1 MTGSVLDSV
10 TLDILIVLLFSAISF
25 AIMFADISSRGKKG
39 CFRRLLMSRITV
51 YALLLSFSELYLL
64 LYDAFRGGFLVL
76 TTLVGLSLTPFSLK
90 YSEQRKLYTLQ
101 FLIDSTIIGT
111 FFLVLSES
119 VLGFSTFWFLTDL
132 LTFLLI
138 IYELDAASLRA
149 GFKYL
154 AFSVIPSDISIVIM
168 LTSVLI
174 GRTPNLHINEVLLH
188 VSESGPL
195 LQLIF
200 VLGCLSKS
208 AAVPLLHVWL
218 PEAHVVALAPASAVL
233 SGFTVLKGLL
243 LPVYMY
249 LYGVPVTEGV
259 AWATS
264 SLSASLSLYS
274 GLRAVSHSD
283 LKKLLAW
290 GTINVYSA
298 SAAALFL
305 GQAAGIGDLA
315 VAAIL
320 LAIAHGPYKA
330 SLFAN
335 SGLIELATGTRLLND
350 LGQGLQQLRRAFV
363 SASVAVL
370 SLAGMPPTVGF
381 LAKGL
386 KALTLK
392 SLEWPEVEAVGI
404 AVYISVTL
412 LPLIYGLKFLTA
424 YWTPRGRHLSR
435 GLTVRIAESELYSLQ
450 KGVLIISLSNF
461 VLALL
466 LIPGY
471 TVLLASF
478 TSYDV
483 LLLEL
488 ALSALTITPIAL
500 TLRCGLRMCRRSPLL
515 VEQFLDLAH
524 NIEYVIGRLSIK
536 FDNEFN
542 NLALRSLSVAKSI
555 GILYS
560 NLENVIAIR
569 FKTYIL
575 SGLTK
580 LLLEHGSA
588 FTAPILLMILMLAL
602 ALVYF
607 ALHVLMLFV

>member
-1 MTGSVLDSV
+1 MGSALDAV
-10 TLDILIVLLFSAISF
+10 ALDIIIVLLFSAISF
-25 AIMFADISSRGKKG
+25 AIMLADIYSRGRKG
-39 CFRRLLMSRITV
+39 CFRCLLLSRIVV
-51 YALLLSFSELYLL
+51 YVLLLSFSELYLL
-64 LYDAFRGGFLVL
+64 LYDVFRGGFMVL
-76 TTLVGLSLTPFSLK
+76 ASLIGLSLTPFSLK

-101 FLIDSTIIGT
+101 FLIDSTIIGM

-119 VLGFSTFWFLTDL
+119 ILGFSTFWFLTDL

-138 IYELDAASLRA
+138 IYELDATSIRS
-149 GFKYL
+149 GFKYFAL
-154 AFSVIPSDISIVIM
+154 SVIPSDISIGIM
-168 LTSVLI
+168 LSSVLI
-174 GRTPNLHINEVLLH
+174 GRTPNLRISEALLH
-188 VSESGPL
+188 ISESGPL
-195 LQLIF
+195 LQLVF

-208 AAVPLLHVWL
+208 AATPLLHVWL
-218 PEAHVVALAPASAVL
+218 PEAHVVAPAPASAVL
-233 SGFTVLKGLL
+233 SGLTVLKGLL

-249 LYGVPVTEGV
+249 LYGVPVTEEV
-259 AWATS
+259 AWAAS
-264 SLSASLSLYS
+264 SISVLLSLYS
-274 GLRAVSHSD
+274 GFRAVSHSD
-283 LKKLLAW
+283 LKRLLAW
-290 GTINVYSA
+290 GTINVHSA

-315 VAAIL
+315 IAAIL
-320 LAIAHGPYKA
+320 LALAHGSYKA

-350 LGQGLQQLRRAFV
+350 LGQGLPQLRRAFV
-363 SASVAVL
+363 SASVSVL

-392 SLEWPEVEAVGI
+392 SLEWPEVEAIGI
-404 AVYISVTL
+404 AIYISATI

-424 YWTPRGRHLSR
+424 YWTPRSRYLSR
-435 GLTVRIAESELYSLQ
+435 GLTDHIAESELHSLQ

-471 TVLLASF
+471 TAFLTSLA
-478 TSYDV
+478 SYDV

-488 ALSALTITPIAL
+488 ALSALTIMPIAL
-500 TLRCGLRMCRRSPLL
+500 TVRCGLSMCRRSPLL

-524 NIEYVIGRLSIK
+524 NIEYIIGRLLAK
-536 FDNEFN
+536 LDGVVN
-542 NLALRSLSVAKSI
+542 NLALRSPSITKSI
-555 GILYS
+555 GILYL
-560 NLENVIAIR
+560 NLENTITIR

-575 SGLTK
+575 SKLIK
-580 LLLEHGSA
+580 LLLEHRYA
-588 FTAPILLMILMLAL
+588 FTAPILLMVLLLAL
-602 ALVYF
+602 ALVYL

>member
-1 MTGSVLDSV
+1 MTGSALGIVAP
-10 TLDILIVLLFSAISF
+10 DIIIVLLFSAISS
-25 AIMFADISSRGKKG
+25 AIMFVDIYSRGRKG
-39 CFRRLLMSRITV
+39 YFRFLLLSRITV
-51 YALLLSFSELYLL
+51 YVLLLLFSELHLL
-64 LYDAFRGGFLVL
+64 LYDSFRGSFLVL
-76 TTLVGLSLTPFSLK
+76 TSLVGLSLTPFSLE
-90 YSEQRKLYTLQ
+90 YSERRKLYTLQ
-101 FLIDSTIIGT
+101 LFIDSTVIGM
-111 FFLVLSES
+111 FFLVLSEGI
-119 VLGFSTFWFLTDL
+119 LGFLAFWFLTDL
-132 LTFLLI
+132 LTLLLI
-138 IYELDAASLRA
+138 IYEFDAVSFRA

-154 AFSVIPSDISIVIM
+154 ALSVIPSDISIGIM
-168 LTSVLI
+168 LSSVLV
-174 GRTPNLHINEVLLH
+174 GRTPNLR
-188 VSESGPL
+188 VSEALLYISESEPL

-200 VLGCLSKS
+200 MLGWLSKS
-208 AAVPLLHVWL
+208 AAAPLLHAWL
-218 PEAHVVALAPASAVL
+218 PEAHVVAPAPASAVL
-233 SGFTVLKGLL
+233 SGLTVLKGLL
-243 LPVYMY
+243 PPVYMY
-249 LYGVPVTEGV
+249 LYGAPVAEGV
-259 AWATS
+259 AWVTS
-264 SLSASLSLYS
+264 SLSILLSLYS
-274 GLRAVSHSD
+274 GLRAVSQSD

-305 GQAAGIGDLA
+305 SQAAGVGDLA

-320 LAIAHGPYKA
+320 LAVAHGSYKA

-350 LGQGLQQLRRAFV
+350 LGQGLPQLRRAFV
-363 SASVAVL
+363 SASVSVL
-370 SLAGMPPTVGF
+370 SLAGIPPTVGF

-392 SLEWPEVEAVGI
+392 SLEWPEVEAIGI

-435 GLTVRIAESELYSLQ
+435 GLTVRISESELHSPQ
-450 KGVLIISLSNF
+450 KGVLIVSLSNF

-471 TVLLASF
+471 AAFLTPLA
-478 TSYDV
+478 SYDV

-488 ALSALTITPIAL
+488 ALSAFTITPIAL
-500 TLRCGLRMCRRSPLL
+500 TVRCGLSMCKRSPLL

-524 NIEYVIGRLSIK
+524 SIEYIIRRLSAK
-536 FDNEFN
+536 LDDVFN
-542 NLALRSLSVAKSI
+542 SFASRSLSITKST
-555 GILYS
+555 GIIYS
-560 NLENVIAIR
+560 NLENAIATR

-602 ALVYF
+602 ALVYLV
-607 ALHVLMLFV
+607 LHVLMLFV